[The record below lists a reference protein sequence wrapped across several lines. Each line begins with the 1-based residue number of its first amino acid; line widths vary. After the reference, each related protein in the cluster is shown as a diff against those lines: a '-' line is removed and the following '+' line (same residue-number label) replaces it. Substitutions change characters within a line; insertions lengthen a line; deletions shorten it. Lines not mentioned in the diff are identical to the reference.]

1 MRLGQFRYLGI
12 GFILSLSLSGCV
24 GAQNVQSAE
33 VKVFGSPAIDPRS
46 YAGNVEYAKRLADEY
61 MRLSDRASSA
71 QDAAALGLIASAG
84 VAAGGLLY
92 GGSTDLIKG
101 AGLAAGSLGATT
113 TYFSPGKASS
123 DLLDAAEQLLC
134 ISKVSDPPPYDQ
146 VTGSE
151 IIRQGVMTVRLNLRK
166 KLNHT
171 LPDYKQLVETLKTS
185 ISEQSAAMHI
195 TNQKAVTLE
204 DLKVDVNKCV
214 L

>member
-1 MRLGQFRYLGI
+1 MRHGHFCFLGI
-12 GFILSLSLSGCV
+12 GFVLSFGLSGCV
-24 GAQNVQSAE
+24 GAQNVQRAE
-33 VKVFGSPAIDPRS
+33 VKVFESPAIDPRS

-61 MRLSDRASSA
+61 MALSDQASSA

-113 TYFSPGKASS
+113 TYFKPGEAST

-134 ISKVSDPPPYDQ
+134 ISKVSYPPPDDP
-146 VTGSE
+146 VAGSE

-166 KLNHT
+166 KLSHT

-185 ISEQSAAMHI
+185 ISAQSAAKHAYAA
-195 TNQKAVTLE
+195 NVVTVE
-204 DLKVDVNKCV
+204 DLRVEINKCV

>member
-1 MRLGQFRYLGI
+1 MRLGQFRFLGI
-12 GFILSLSLSGCV
+12 GFILSFTLSGCV

-33 VKVFGSPAIDPRS
+33 VKVYGSPSIDPRS

-61 MRLSDRASSA
+61 MRLSDQASSA

-113 TYFSPGKASS
+113 TYFKPGEASS

-134 ISKVSDPPPYDQ
+134 
-146 VTGSE
+146 
-151 IIRQGVMTVRLNLRK
+151 
-166 KLNHT
+166 
-171 LPDYKQLVETLKTS
+171 
-185 ISEQSAAMHI
+185 
-195 TNQKAVTLE
+195 
-204 DLKVDVNKCV
+204 
-214 L
+214 